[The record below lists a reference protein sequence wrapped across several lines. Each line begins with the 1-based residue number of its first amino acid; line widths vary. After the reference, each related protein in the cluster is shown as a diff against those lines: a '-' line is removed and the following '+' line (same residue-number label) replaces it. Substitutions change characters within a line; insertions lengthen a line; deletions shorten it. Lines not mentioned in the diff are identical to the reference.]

1 VDRGGLQVRVAT
13 ATSFPALLLCAALT
27 WGLAL
32 PARAASV
39 DFLYVEPSGGTAG
52 GGHFGVQLGGDVY
65 HFQSV
70 EGWLRLQRWDAD
82 FFRYAY
88 SVRENRTIQIAR
100 VEVDEQAARALGRR
114 FDRRHGVGRKHESI
128 LGALVRDRQLLEHLR
143 TPEVSRT
150 SEGLPFRLRGS
161 GLFEPGGPDPA
172 LRRFRARVGARYG
185 AGHLE
190 KSIEALRAKLL
201 AMQPYAAP
209 AGPWTLSRD
218 DAPATGY
225 RFSERFSDVT
235 LELLALEALRGG
247 TLRPQLLR
255 ELGAPA
261 ARLDP
266 AEVQALTRL
275 ADDLEDRLLA
285 LLESRRPDRGTPILL
300 GMARLVALQATLS
313 FGRLTV
319 LDAFPSDAP
328 EIDSATVERSR
339 SFFEDLLAHEA
350 RELRRSRAALVSGP
364 AVEEPGYQRLEEA
377 TNRFL
382 ELDGALAGGTLRL
395 SGRRLLP
402 EGPERQGSWLLPR
415 VEGVNLIEQI
425 EGARAAEIAYGSAA
439 GRVYGY
445 DLWTHNCV
453 TEVFR
458 TVEAEFPGAESE
470 LRLGGRVDPAGL
482 LHFVPAAAYQ
492 AVLDR
497 YRVSEIAEI
506 PSFRRT
512 RLEAMA
518 ARDGRLRT
526 RLRESNTLSS
536 SLYRGDERDPAFLF
550 FTEDHIWLRPLYGAF
565 NLLTGVGQMAWGL
578 VSAPFDGGAELA
590 AGAEGVV
597 FSVPEL
603 VFVNL
608 RKGSM
613 AYAPSEQPWT
623 SLRVLEAR

>member
-1 VDRGGLQVRVAT
+1 MA
-13 ATSFPALLLCAALT
+13 ASFAALLLSAALVF
-27 WGLAL
+27 GLAL

-52 GGHFGVQLGGDVY
+52 GGHFGVQLGGEVY

-70 EGWLRLQRWDAD
+70 DGWLRLQRWDAD

-88 SVRENRTIQIAR
+88 SVRENRTIHVAR
-100 VEVDEQAARALGRR
+100 VEVDEQTARALGRR

-128 LGALVRDRQLLEHLR
+128 YASLVRDRQLLEQLR
-143 TPEVSRT
+143 TPDGARDPDAP
-150 SEGLPFRLRGS
+150 PFRLPGA
-161 GLFEPGGPDPA
+161 GLFEPGPPEEA
-172 LRRFRARVGARYG
+172 LRRLRARVEARHG

-190 KSIEALRAKLL
+190 QSVEALRARIL
-201 AMQPYAAP
+201 AMPPYAAP
-209 AGPWTLSRD
+209 AGPWSLSPD
-218 DAPATGY
+218 ETPATGY
-225 RFSERFSDVT
+225 RFSERFSDAT

-255 ELGAPA
+255 ELPAPA

-266 AEVQALTRL
+266 AEVQVLTRL

-285 LLESRRPDRGTPILL
+285 LLESRRPDRGMPVLL
-300 GMARLVALQATLS
+300 GMARLVALRASLS
-313 FGRLTV
+313 TGRLTV
-319 LDAFPSDAP
+319 LDAFPADAP

-339 SFFEDLLAHEA
+339 IFFEELRVHEA
-350 RELRRSRAALVSGP
+350 RELRRSRAGLVSGA
-364 AVEEPGYQRLEEA
+364 AVEELGYQRLEEA

-402 EGPERQGSWLLPR
+402 EGPEPRGPWLLPR
-415 VEGVNLIEQI
+415 GEDVKLALEIET
-425 EGARAAEIAYGSAA
+425 ARAAELAYGSAA
-439 GRVYGY
+439 TRVYGY
-445 DLWTHNCV
+445 DLWTRNCV
-453 TEVFR
+453 TEIFR
-458 TVEAEFPGAESE
+458 TLEAEFPGTESE

-482 LHFVPAAAYQ
+482 LHFVPAAAYR

-497 YRVSEIAEI
+497 YRVSEIGEI

-512 RLEAMA
+512 RLEALS

-536 SLYRGDERDPAFLF
+536 SLYRGDEEDSVFLF
-550 FTEDHIWLRPLYGAF
+550 FTEDLLWLRPLYGAF
-565 NLLTGVGQMAWGL
+565 NLLAGVGQMAWGL
-578 VSAPFDGGAELA
+578 VSAPFDGGSELT

-613 AYAPSEQPWT
+613 AYAPSEQPRT
-623 SLRVLEAR
+623 TLRVLETP

>member
-1 VDRGGLQVRVAT
+1 M
-13 ATSFPALLLCAALT
+13 ATSLPALLLCLALG

-52 GGHFGVQLGGDVY
+52 GGHFGVQLDGDVY
-65 HFQSV
+65 HYQSV

-88 SVRENRTIQIAR
+88 SVRENRTIHVAR
-100 VEVDEQAARALGRR
+100 VEVDEETARALGRR

-128 LGALVRDRQLLEHLR
+128 RGSLVRDRRLLEHLR
-143 TPEVSRT
+143 TPESSAT
-150 SEGLPFRLRGS
+150 PDGLPFRLPGA
-161 GLFEPGGPDPA
+161 GLFEPGAPDPA
-172 LRRFRARVGARYG
+172 LRRLRARVEARYG
-185 AGHLE
+185 AGHLD
-190 KSIEALRAKLL
+190 KSIEVLRDKLL
-201 AMQPYAAP
+201 AMRPYAA
-209 AGPWTLSRD
+209 AEGPWTLSRD
-218 DAPATGY
+218 EAPATGY
-225 RFSERFSDVT
+225 RFSERFSDAT

-247 TLRPQLLR
+247 TLRSQLLR
-255 ELGAPA
+255 TLPAPG

-275 ADDLEDRLLA
+275 AHDLEDRLLA
-285 LLESRRPDRGTPILL
+285 LLESRRPDRGMPVLL

-313 FGRLTV
+313 SGRLTV

-328 EIDSATVERSR
+328 EIDSATVERGR
-339 SFFEDLLAHEA
+339 IFFEDLREHEA
-350 RELRRSRAALVSGP
+350 RELHRSRAGLASGAAL
-364 AVEEPGYQRLEEA
+364 EEPEYQRLEEA

-395 SGRRLLP
+395 SSRRLLP
-402 EGPERQGSWLLPR
+402 EGPERREPWLLPR
-415 VEGVNLIEQI
+415 IRGVNLVEEIER
-425 EGARAAEIAYGSAA
+425 ARAAELAYESAA
-439 GRVYGY
+439 ARVYGY
-445 DLWTHNCV
+445 DLWTQNCV

-458 TVEAEFPGAESE
+458 TVEAEFPGVESE
-470 LRLGGRVDPAGL
+470 LRLGGQVDPAGL

-497 YRVSEIAEI
+497 YRVSEIGEI

-518 ARDGRLRT
+518 VRDGRLRT

-536 SLYRGDERDPAFLF
+536 SLYRGAEEDPAFLF
-550 FTEDHIWLRPLYGAF
+550 FTEDLLWLRPLYGAF
-565 NLLTGVGQMAWGL
+565 NLLAGVGQMAWGL
-578 VSAPFDGGAELA
+578 VSAPFDGGAELT

-623 SLRVLEAR
+623 RLRILETP